1 MNTKDSDKFGVASG
15 ARKLAIDTILKA
27 LIDHAAFSD
36 PRFKSEVVASI
47 ETYLSALPDSALEQD
62 FAKRAR
68 AYIDALVR
76 PKSEATGD
84 NQT

>member
-1 MNTKDSDKFGVASG
+1 MDQDDADKFGVAQG
-15 ARKLAIDTILKA
+15 ARKLAIDTVLKA

-36 PRFKSEVVASI
+36 SRFKSQVVASI
-47 ETYLSALPDSALEQD
+47 EAYLSALPDSELEQD

-76 PKSEATGD
+76 PTA
-84 NQT
+84 